1 MIGISL
7 RTSALVAALA
17 GAMLMSACVPL
28 VLGGAVV
35 GGSLVASDRRS
46 SGTQIDDQAIELK
59 ASNRVNDLLG
69 RDRGHVSVVSY
80 NRVVLL
86 TGEVPTEEDKVN
98 IEQAVAK
105 VDNVR
110 STVNELQPGFSSS
123 LRSRSNDTLIT
134 SKVKATLIDAGDVNS
149 NAFKIITE
157 RGTVFLMGRVTEQEA
172 NRVVDLTRSISGVQK
187 VVRVFEIITE
197 AELAE
202 LSPQTAPR
210 PPAGASAPNPVTA
223 TARP

>member
-17 GAMLMSACVPL
+17 TTTLMSGCVPL

-35 GGSLVASDRRS
+35 GGSLMASDRRS
-46 SGTQIDDQAIELK
+46 SGTQVDDQAIELK
-59 ASNRVNDLLG
+59 ASNRINDLLG

-86 TGEVPTEEDKVN
+86 TGEVPTDADKVN

-123 LRSRSNDTLIT
+123 LRSRSNDALIT

-157 RGTVFLMGRVTEQEA
+157 RGTVYLMGRVTEQEA

-202 LSPQTAPR
+202 LSPQ
-210 PPAGASAPNPVTA
+210 SAPKQPGPAPNTNSA